1 MKSVALS
8 TFAILVLFTNCNT
21 SKKVAQTNS
30 EELTPEMNIIKD
42 PVSIENIKWKLV
54 TLMGKDVSD
63 KKAFI
68 MFSNEDNKVFG
79 HGSCN
84 NFSGT
89 YQFKEGNQITLSKI
103 TATLM
108 ACIDMEVENQFMAV
122 LEKAD
127 NYSLNGST
135 MTLNKAKM
143 APLAIFKAVKIE

>member
-1 MKSVALS
+1 MKSITVNL
-8 TFAILVLFTNCNT
+8 FAIFVLLISCDT
-21 SKKVAQTNS
+21 SKKSTHTNS
-30 EELTPEMNIIKD
+30 KNQTSETSITKD
-42 PVSIENIKWKLV
+42 SVSIKNIKWKLV

-68 MFSNEDNKVFG
+68 MFSDEDNKVFG

-89 YQFKEGNQITLSKI
+89 YQLKEGNQITLSKM

-108 ACIDMEVENQFMAV
+108 ACIDMEVENQFMAI

-127 NYSLNGST
+127 NYSLNDKT

-143 APLAIFKAVKIE
+143 APLAIFEAVKTE